1 MFLFFVRLLN
11 STYSLFF
18 VRLLNSTYSISK
30 ISVLMTLS
38 LSLSN
43 DLLKIWLA
51 LSLIFEL
58 RP

>member
-1 MFLFFVRLLN
+1 MF
-11 STYSLFF
+11 LFF

-30 ISVLMTLS
+30 ISVTLS
-38 LSLSN
+38 LLSLSN

>member
-38 LSLSN
+38 LSLS
-43 DLLKIWLA
+43 LMICSRFGW
-51 LSLIFEL
+51 
-58 RP
+58 R